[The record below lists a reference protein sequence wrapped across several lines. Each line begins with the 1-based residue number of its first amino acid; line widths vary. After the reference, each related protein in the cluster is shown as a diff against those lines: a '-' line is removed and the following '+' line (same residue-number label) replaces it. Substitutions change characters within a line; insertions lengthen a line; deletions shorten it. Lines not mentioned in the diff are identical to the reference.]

1 MDNIIKHQSLY
12 EINESKFL
20 KALADGISFKTHYQ
34 DINFKQYGEKKMFEQ
49 TLQYNLYCDK
59 FLELN
64 KIKLLELGIIKLK
77 TR

>member
-20 KALADGISFKTHYQ
+20 KALADGISFKTYYQ

-49 TLQYNLYCDK
+49 TFQYNLYCDK